1 MPVMFLGL
9 KAKGEAGKTLMSQMS
24 ICILQEENIGSLGL
38 IWYAN
43 IQVRRPFF
51 FFLKS
56 FIPGILRL
64 LTMCVYYQCSMA
76 FLTGTAHSLRER
88 EHEQDR

>member
-43 IQVRRPFF
+43 IQVHRPFF
-51 FFLKS
+51 FPQKFHTWD
-56 FIPGILRL
+56 FEAFNNV
-64 LTMCVYYQCSMA
+64 CV
-76 FLTGTAHSLRER
+76 LPV
-88 EHEQDR
+88 